1 MQETLLYF
9 SREEYAERKTR
20 VHHAMAE
27 QGIDLLL
34 ATDPSNMAWLT
45 GYDGWSFYTHQCV
58 ILPLGEEP
66 IWFGREMDAK
76 GALRT
81 VYMSPERILGY
92 PDEYVMSTERHPM
105 DYLSAILRDRH
116 WDHGRVSVEM
126 DNYYFSAAC
135 YASLQKNLPD
145 TRFVDATVLVNWQR
159 AVKSTQEIAYMR
171 QAARIVES
179 THARALAIIEPGMR
193 KNDLIAEIYHCSI
206 TGVDGHGGD
215 YPAIVPLVPTGAD
228 ASAPHLTWDD
238 RPIPADSGT
247 FLELAGCFHR
257 YHCPVS
263 RTIYLG
269 MPPQKWRHAEQA
281 IIEALAAALDAAR
294 PGNTCEEVSI
304 ALNKTLS
311 RYGLTK
317 DSRCAYPIGLSYPP
331 DWGERTMSMR
341 AGDHTVLQPGMTFHL
356 MPGLWF
362 DDWGIEITES
372 ILITEAAAQCLANI
386 PRKLFVKS

>member
-1 MQETLLYF
+1 MPKKNLLF
-9 SREEYAERKTR
+9 TPGEYAERKSS
-20 VHHAMAE
+20 VHQAMAARH
-27 QGIDLLL
+27 IDLLL

-58 ILPLGEEP
+58 LLPLGEDP
-66 IWFGREMDAK
+66 IWFGRAMDAK

-81 VYMSPERILGY
+81 VYMSAERIFGY
-92 PDEYVMSTERHPM
+92 PDEYVMSTKRHPM
-105 DYLSAILRDRH
+105 DYLSTILQDRH
-116 WDHGRVSVEM
+116 LDLGCIGVEM

-135 YASLQKNLPD
+135 YAALLKNLP
-145 TRFVDATVLVNWQR
+145 TAHFVDATALVNWQR
-159 AVKSTQEIAYMR
+159 AVKSSQEITYMR
-171 QAARIVES
+171 QAARIVEH
-179 THARALAIIEPGMR
+179 THAHVFDIIEPGMR
-193 KNDLIAEIYHCSI
+193 KNDLVAEIFHSSI

-247 FLELAGCFHR
+247 FLELAGCYHR
-257 YHCPVS
+257 YHCPS
-263 RTIYLG
+263 CRTIYLG
-269 MPPQKWRHAEQA
+269 TPPQKWRHAEQA
-281 IIEALAAALDAAR
+281 LIEALDASLDAAR
-294 PGNTCEEVSI
+294 AGNVCEDVST
-304 ALNKTLS
+304 ALNRTLA
-311 RYGLTK
+311 RHGLTK

-341 AGDHTVLQPGMTFHL
+341 AGDQTVLQPGMTFHL

-372 ILITEAAAQCLANI
+372 ILITEGAAECLADI
-386 PRKLFVKS
+386 PRQLFVKS